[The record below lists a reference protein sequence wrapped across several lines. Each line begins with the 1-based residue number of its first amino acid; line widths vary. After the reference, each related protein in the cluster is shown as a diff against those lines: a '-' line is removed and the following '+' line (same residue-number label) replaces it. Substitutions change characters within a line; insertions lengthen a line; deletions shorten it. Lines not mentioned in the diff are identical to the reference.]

1 MGPKLPVERI
11 CQPKPCLCTTHEF
24 RCVVHKHG
32 WDWKI
37 CSIGSLGPI
46 FCGRTTFLLCKQAPY
61 HFWGL
66 DIKIIDAKL
75 IFVFLAQ
82 RQIWSFAFQD
92 DENRL
97 GINFLLIRHRQG
109 ACCLFEHIKSRL
121 CAKFR
126 ARNHIRSKFSST
138 AMCVQSIC
146 QNGMC
151 FAHTRFWL
159 KNTKYWEFSA
169 HIVLAIVSRCP

>member
-32 WDWKI
+32 WDWKF

-66 DIKIIDAKL
+66 VIKIIDAKL

-82 RQIWSFAFQD
+82 RQIWPFAFQD

-97 GINFLLIRHRQG
+97 GINCFDSQAPNLVWQNFRQLNISPPPEYGGETPKSGLKTTKTMILHVRILLLTFQ
-109 ACCLFEHIKSRL
+109 A
-121 CAKFR
+121 
-126 ARNHIRSKFSST
+126 
-138 AMCVQSIC
+138 
-146 QNGMC
+146 NGLI
-151 FAHTRFWL
+151 A
-159 KNTKYWEFSA
+159 
-169 HIVLAIVSRCP
+169 